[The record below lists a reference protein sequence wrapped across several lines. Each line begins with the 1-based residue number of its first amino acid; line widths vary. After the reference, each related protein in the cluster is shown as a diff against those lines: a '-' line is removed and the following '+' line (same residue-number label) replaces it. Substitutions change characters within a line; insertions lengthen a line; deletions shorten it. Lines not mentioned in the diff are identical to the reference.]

1 MLEVAVELRARR
13 VADVDG
19 VCEVEAVARAV
30 IGRQER
36 VGLLLGGDVHA
47 FVGMRERKTVQVH
60 HERRADFG
68 VLGYGVGHKRQV
80 ERLLVVLR
88 VRLHPAV
95 VQKRQAVALVAV
107 DVPGQRS
114 GAVRIH
120 HDDGEAAARGV
131 GQALGHVQQALAR
144 RGRERAR
151 ARGRRADG
159 A

>member
-19 VCEVEAVARAV
+19 VCEVESVARAV
-30 IGRQER
+30 VGRQER
-36 VGLLLGGDVHA
+36 IGLLLSGDVHA
-47 FVGMRERKTVQVH
+47 LVGVRERKTVQVH
-60 HERRADFG
+60 HERCADLG
-68 VLGYGVGHKRQV
+68 VLGHRVGHKRQV
-80 ERLLVVLR
+80 KRLLVVLR

-95 VQKRQAVALVAV
+95 VHKRQAVALVAV
-107 DVPGQRS
+107 DVPRQRG
-114 GAVRIH
+114 GAVRVH